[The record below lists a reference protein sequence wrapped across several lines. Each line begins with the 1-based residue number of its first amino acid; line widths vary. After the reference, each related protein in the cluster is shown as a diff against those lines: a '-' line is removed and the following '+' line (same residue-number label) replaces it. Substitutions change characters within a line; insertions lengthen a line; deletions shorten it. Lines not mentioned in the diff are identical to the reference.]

1 MHTNG
6 EEVRCSF
13 ALASRVKNY
22 GGDLWIAR
30 NASLYRNDFE
40 LVLFQGAHS
49 LPYMKYLV
57 GVITGTSRQYG
68 GRENSAH
75 RIGRDRFFKSDPESM
90 FRSMASS
97 LVVCRQS

>member
-57 GVITGTSRQYG
+57 GVITGRLSKMEGVKVLHT
-68 GRENSAH
+68 
-75 RIGRDRFFKSDPESM
+75 RIG
-90 FRSMASS
+90 
-97 LVVCRQS
+97 